1 MRHWFPASALMV
13 AALAAD
19 GCAPKKIDAPPPP
32 PPKLGPIEAPEDVVA
47 ELLVRDPQ
55 ALLDT
60 FAQASGM
67 KGLGP
72 AALMNDP
79 EVAAFAEVADL
90 HGTAAMA
97 VLGDPR
103 KVDSWHFAAA
113 MRLRDPKAARAR
125 FNEAVDKGKLKAAQS
140 PAIRSKIY
148 RDGTKKNAM
157 ALIGETLVVADASET
172 IESAGRWI
180 GKETEGTPP
189 HEVSLHVPLA
199 RWAGTLKGEAKR
211 WVDAEVQKDPDSAG
225 LEPLLRTFVDVVGDL
240 GDVKLSLDF
249 EKEDAVLDFHL
260 GATGGFSSWLGKY
273 PAGTPRS
280 ILTLPRGNGAFVVRF
295 PDAVSSVVQS
305 LFEGE
310 AKKAP
315 AKKELEDARVFA
327 RSIGH
332 EIAVVYAEKAKPGEA
347 PKVNEALVRIELVD
361 PKGARAAIKSLVA
374 DWTGKPDRK
383 VTRSPWARA
392 GADGESLQVVD
403 GADKYDARW
412 AIKGNHLFIDVA
424 WDGKVTLV
432 DAAVDPNAKSLLS
445 NDPRAK
451 SFADKLPSAGLVLAY
466 YAQTSKAPKLEE
478 LGAVPALTG
487 IRWGWASASKAGVD
501 SAWNVPL
508 ADLATYMTKGADKK
522 SEP

>member
-1 MRHWFPASALMV
+1 MRHWFAAPVLFV
-13 AALAAD
+13 AAFGVD
-19 GCAPKKIDAPPPP
+19 GCAPKKIEAPPPP

-47 ELLVRDPQ
+47 EVLVRDPQ

-60 FAQASGM
+60 VAQASGM
-67 KGLGP
+67 KNLDP
-72 AALMNDP
+72 ATLLSDP
-79 EVAAFAEVADL
+79 ELAEFAQVADL

-103 KVDSWHFAAA
+103 KSESWHFAAA
-113 MRLRDPKAARAR
+113 VRLRDPKAARAR
-125 FNEAVDKGKLKAAQS
+125 FNEAVGKGKLKATQS

-148 RDGTKKNAM
+148 QEGKSSM
-157 ALIGETLVVADASET
+157 ALIGEALVFADAAET

-180 GKETEGTPP
+180 GKETDGTPP
-189 HEVSLHVPLA
+189 HEASLHVPLA
-199 RWAGTLKGEAKR
+199 RWAGMLKGEAKR

-225 LEPLLRTFVDVVGDL
+225 LEPLMRTFVDVVGNL
-240 GDVKLSLDF
+240 GDVRLALDF

-260 GATGGFSSWLGKY
+260 GATGAFSSWLGKY

-280 ILTLPRGNGAFVVRF
+280 ILTLPRGSGAFVVRF

-310 AKKAP
+310 AKKP
-315 AKKELEDARVFA
+315 SAKKELDDVRILG

-332 EIAVVYAEKAKPGEA
+332 EVAVVYAEKSKPGEA
-347 PKVNEALVRIELVD
+347 PKATEAMVRIELVD
-361 PKGARAAIKSLVA
+361 PKGARAAIKSLIA

-383 VTRSPWARA
+383 ITRSPWARA
-392 GADGESLQVVD
+392 GADGESIQVVD

-412 AIKGNHLFIDVA
+412 AIKGNHLFVDVA

-451 SFADKLPSAGLVLAY
+451 SFADKLPKDGLVLAY

-478 LGAVPALTG
+478 LGAIPALTG
-487 IRWGWASASKAGVD
+487 IRWGWASASKDGVA

-508 ADLATYMTKGADKK
+508 ADLATYLTKGGDKK
-522 SEP
+522 PEP